1 MHRRFFVL
9 ALAAVACAPTGGT
22 PEKTA
27 PSSPPDAPTAKFA
40 PARPKPTLTPAPPKP
55 TLAPGNPLLAIG
67 NWSAPVAGW
76 DQWLAVYDDGL
87 VELRSFENSP
97 QPANPFAQELR
108 IRVLRVPPAELETLR
123 ASLSNPRFKSAKPDY
138 HERGVLDGG
147 ALTIADMSTHHRRVI
162 VVNTPPRLPKA
173 VASAKDALND
183 LVKEARDNGKD
194 GFAPGPDRIELF
206 YMFTQGEE
214 TRALTVYEHGRLELR
229 TTYTSNAEAHEAA
242 DYPTPYAITGQ
253 AEPADLEALRSA
265 LSELPTKPPP
275 VAFMDATP
283 DLLIVGSATR
293 EFRVAKN
300 PSEKMSSALTA
311 LADVI
316 DALESS

>member
-9 ALAAVACAPTGGT
+9 ALSAIACAPTVVT
-22 PEKTA
+22 HEETA
-27 PSSPPDAPTAKFA
+27 PSTQPA
-40 PARPKPTLTPAPPKP
+40 PAKPTLTPTSATPMPTPAPPKP
-55 TLAPGNPLLAIG
+55 TLAPGYPLLAIG
-67 NWSAPVAGW
+67 NWSAAVVGW

-87 VELRSFENSP
+87 VELRSFEDSAIPGN
-97 QPANPFAQELR
+97 QFAQQLR

-123 ASLSNPRFKSAKPDY
+123 ASLSNPRFKSAKPHY
-138 HERGVLDGG
+138 RERGVLDGG

-162 VVNTPPRLPKA
+162 VVNTPPRMPKA
-173 VASAKDALND
+173 VASARNALNN
-183 LVKEARDNGKD
+183 LVEEARDNGKD

-214 TRALTVYEHGRLELR
+214 HRALTVYEHGRLELR

-253 AEPADLEALRSA
+253 ADPADLEALHSA

-275 VAFMDATP
+275 IGFGGATS

-293 EFRVAKN
+293 EFRVAKDPN
-300 PSEKMSSALTA
+300 DKMASALAA

-316 DALESS
+316 EALESS